1 MSSELYKTKSKNE
14 DMELKL
20 KTLTKKL
27 TSALTLEKQLEEWVT
42 DEEEGKIKVILV
54 ISVLGNSSCGN

>member
-1 MSSELYKTKSKNE
+1 MSSELYKTKSKNDE
-14 DMELKL
+14 MELKL

-27 TSALTLEKQLEEWVT
+27 TSALTLETQLEEWVT

-54 ISVLGNSSCGN
+54 ISVLGNIGCGN

>member
-1 MSSELYKTKSKNE
+1 
-14 DMELKL
+14 MELKL

-42 DEEEGKIKVILV
+42 DEEEGKIKVMLM
-54 ISVLGNSSCGN
+54 ISVLGNIGWGN